1 MITLGQWQ
9 LQFYLVSVDSI
20 YSRPRLTSSFTSTT
34 TPRSAVRPRS
44 RNLYGQLPPS
54 PISMPFAHCPH
65 YCKIQKLNW
74 PIEKISTHSVKE
86 VFPREPSTLQDTT
99 ESLVDQ
105 SWRVYLYVAERNFLK
120 SVVDVSTEYDRPFG
134 EVLTTLVIPDFEGND
149 VICLKFKTRHW
160 RDCQFKNVC
169 WLVRHYSRFSWLE
182 IATEI
187 QVSSYI
193 HTRLMISL
201 FPPACNPRFPNSK
214 ESYSLT
220 GGF

>member
-1 MITLGQWQ
+1 MANSSSSLCRFNLFPTSPHIKLILTPAPPHLDRQWGLDLGISMASC
-9 LQFYLVSVDSI
+9 LRVPS
-20 YSRPRLTSSFTSTT
+20 PC
-34 TPRSAVRPRS
+34 
-44 RNLYGQLPPS
+44 PS
-54 PISMPFAHCPH
+54 PIALITVKSKNSIDPF
-65 YCKIQKLNW
+65 K
-74 PIEKISTHSVKE
+74 KISTHSVKE
-86 VFPREPSTLQDTT
+86 VFPREPSTPQDKT

-120 SVVDVSTEYDRPFG
+120 ERGWAIDRIWPTLRWSTHHPRYSWLWG
-134 EVLTTLVIPDFEGND
+134 EWRYMSKIQ
-149 VICLKFKTRHW
+149 TRHW

-193 HTRLMISL
+193 HTKLMISL